1 VDPDDDPDA
10 SVFSMAL
17 ETTKDKFTHMDLR
30 DYESKHQPFF
40 LTYKVFG
47 SRSSHPLAWLSAQPP
62 TKGPEKDRATESGR
76 GSSKATQ
83 QAESKSRHHDASVSN
98 AQQNADLMEVAAKM
112 HTSSVSSCPTIPTD
126 HSHTCTFHLWS
137 HTYAYHIICT
147 CIPYAYAVSHSQAMA
162 LKLEISKAEKLH
174 ALLNTDAS
182 RDALV
187 SVLQK
192 TLPSVSDCLKEI
204 KDA

>member
-1 VDPDDDPDA
+1 
-10 SVFSMAL
+10 
-17 ETTKDKFTHMDLR
+17 
-30 DYESKHQPFF
+30 
-40 LTYKVFG
+40 
-47 SRSSHPLAWLSAQPP
+47 
-62 TKGPEKDRATESGR
+62 
-76 GSSKATQ
+76 
-83 QAESKSRHHDASVSN
+83 
-98 AQQNADLMEVAAKM
+98 
-112 HTSSVSSCPTIPTD
+112 
-126 HSHTCTFHLWS
+126 
-137 HTYAYHIICT
+137 
-147 CIPYAYAVSHSQAMA
+147 MA